1 MLTKQ
6 QIVPTLI
13 DNRNYFANDELYYG
27 LSREQI
33 KELRNSVNEIREC
46 YFTRMMKEKD
56 KYEREEKSSGWNS
69 LSVAVRQIDVY
80 LEKTTPSTVIY
91 EQPKSITRYCF
102 SVFFAICLGLLLWCI
117 ISFSS

>member
-13 DNRNYFANDELYYG
+13 ENRNYFANHEVYYG

-33 KELRNSVNEIREC
+33 KELRENVYEIREF
-46 YFTRMMKEKD
+46 YFTRMMEERD
-56 KYEREEKSSGWNS
+56 RYEREEKSTGWNVLGVS
-69 LSVAVRQIDVY
+69 LYQIDDY
-80 LEKTTPSTVIY
+80 LEKTRPCAVIC